1 MFLGNMTKKQFLQ
14 VKVAYSS
21 DKIVAIC
28 GFVKIQRPISSIN
41 RSITIIFR
49 CPTKCFWENDE
60 KNNS

>member
-1 MFLGNMTKKQFLQ
+1 MLLVKITKFQFLQ

-21 DKIVAIC
+21 DNIVAIC
-28 GFVKIQRPISSIN
+28 GFVKIQRPISSID
-41 RSITIIFR
+41 RCITIIFR

>member
-1 MFLGNMTKKQFLQ
+1 MLLVKMTKKQFLQ
-14 VKVAYSS
+14 VKVAYSI

-28 GFVKIQRPISSIN
+28 GFVKIQHPISSID

-49 CPTKCFWENDE
+49 CPTKWFWENDE